1 MSDFLRSIGLIKID
15 SVNPY
20 NYDSSKYDVKTSLS
34 KIKAHKD
41 FLKSA
46 IEEENNRLI
55 AIESK
60 TNQLVSQT
68 SVVFSLLSL
77 TIPIVIDKTG
87 DSNIYLR
94 ICLIILVLIAFAFY
108 FLAIFNALKNFNVK
122 NFKYFVAGPANV
134 IDLKDKSEEDF
145 EAELVRDYLDSINN
159 NISVNNIKAT
169 NLLHSNNAF
178 KIGNVFTII
187 LILLI
192 CLMVL
197 FIKKDKGELEIMNPQ
212 KVTIRNI
219 KNEISDTVI
228 KYDTIIVKV
237 TDTIKK
243 VDTVY
248 IKVRPK

>member
-1 MSDFLRSIGLIKID
+1 MSDFLKSIGLIKIKN
-15 SVNPY
+15 VKPY
-20 NYDSSKYDVKTSLS
+20 NYDSSKYDVQSSLS

-77 TIPIVIDKTG
+77 TIPILIDKSE
-87 DSNIYLR
+87 DANVYLR
-94 ICLIILVLIAFAFY
+94 VSLIILVLIAFAFY

-159 NISVNNIKAT
+159 NIAVNNTKAT

-178 KIGNVFTII
+178 KIGNVFTVII
-187 LILLI
+187 ILLI
-192 CLMVL
+192 SVMVL
-197 FIKKDKGELEIMNPQ
+197 FIKNEKEELEIKNPQ
-212 KVTIRNI
+212 KVIIRNF
-219 KNEISDTVI
+219 KNEVL
-228 KYDTIIVKV
+228 DTIIIHDTIIIKV

-248 IKVRPK
+248 IRVKPK